1 METNPI
7 ELIYDELYTHIQ
19 KIKQN
24 KITGEVISNKPSGA
38 NSYLTIKNGESQ
50 ISCIAW
56 SKSFPDIKN
65 GSNVEII
72 GSVKIMKKNLSIY
85 FQINTIKVLGEG
97 DYLNAH
103 AELRKKIMDLGWNLN
118 KKQIHQFPNNIG
130 IVTSLEGAAI
140 QDILQTFKLDGY
152 IGDITIVNAVVQG
165 SKCPQSVIS
174 GIEYFEQ
181 NYKNIDLVLIT
192 RGGGSYD
199 DLVGFSDWNLITR
212 IHNAQIITISA
223 VGHQIDNQLSDE
235 VADYKF
241 ATPSIAAKF
250 IVETQ
255 QTYLHKKNNITS
267 VIENYRN
274 QIDICKTELDYINI
288 NYDSIIL
295 DYENIE
301 MENKLHKFKYFTQN
315 IINNWNKT
323 KSAFYNKLSTIK
335 PTIYKNTEVTSICD
349 FVNPNNDIQT
359 NPKKIEIIF
368 PDGSIIMYYKIIS
381 YQHVK

>member
-1 METNPI
+1 MESTNPI
-7 ELIYDELYTHIQ
+7 ETIYNELYVQIQ

-38 NSYLTIKNGESQ
+38 NSYLTIKNEDNQ

-56 SKSFPDIKN
+56 SKNYPDIKI
-65 GSNVEII
+65 GSNVEI
-72 GSVKIMKKNLSIY
+72 GGTVKLMKKNLSIY
-85 FQINTIKVLGEG
+85 FQINTIKVLGDG
-97 DYLNAH
+97 DYLNSH
-103 AELRKKIMDLGWNLN
+103 TELRKKIFDLGWNLN
-118 KKQIHQFPNNIG
+118 KRVISMFPNNIG

-152 IGDITIVNAVVQG
+152 IGSIQIVNAIVQG
-165 SKCPQSVIS
+165 SKCPQSVIT
-174 GIEYFEQ
+174 GIDYFE
-181 NYKNIDLVLIT
+181 KNIPNLDLVLIT

-199 DLVGFSDWNLITR
+199 DLVGFSDWDLVTR
-212 IHNAQIITISA
+212 IHNSQILTISA

-255 QTYLHKKNNITS
+255 QKYLDQFIKINNI
-267 VIENYRN
+267 VLEYQN
-274 QIDICKTELDYINI
+274 QLTLCKTMLDSIHN
-288 NYDSIIL
+288 NYDSIIEYY
-295 DYENIE
+295 DNKE
-301 MENKLHKFKYFTQN
+301 MENKLKTVKYFTQT

-323 KSAFYNKLSTIK
+323 KSLFFNRLSTIK
-335 PTIYKNTEVTSICD
+335 PTIYKNKEVTSICD
-349 FVNPNNDIQT
+349 FVNQDNIET
-359 NPKKIEIIF
+359 NPKKIEIVF
-368 PDGSIIMYYKIIS
+368 PDGSILMYYKIIS